1 MVSGFMVHGSGQSL
15 WLQASASSRAGC
27 ALGPALRARLPLGS
41 IACPRSS
48 AEDMEMCRCGWQLY
62 LRF

>member
-15 WLQASASSRAGC
+15 WLQASASSCAGC